1 MRVAARAR
9 SRARTRGD
17 SGERGRETCAPPL
30 SLSSA
35 RARLPVGPMGVTWA
49 SSPPAQPLAR
59 PVLTPGPAGR
69 GRRGV
74 GQQGRGNGRRARG
87 KGGPSIGQAQA
98 AFFLLLRPPDRR
110 ARASAPAHRRA
121 LFSPGA
127 RGHTRCAALPRASAA
142 DSPRLLS
149 TGPPKHTNAPGPFA
163 AAQKKRHARVRLRT
177 QASERPRHAR
187 SGTGGRGGGG
197 ITCPGG
203 GRQA

>member
-1 MRVAARAR
+1 MRRGRETTEAWRREGGRTRTRA
-9 SRARTRGD
+9 RARTRGFG
-17 SGERGRETCAPPL
+17 GERAGDVCPASL
-30 SLSSA
+30 SLFRA
-35 RARLPVGPMGVTWA
+35 RAPACRPHVTWA

-98 AFFLLLRPPDRR
+98 AFFLLLRPLDRR

-127 RGHTRCAALPRASAA
+127 RGHTRCAALPRARAA

-163 AAQKKRHARVRLRT
+163 AAQKKKTRARAVAHAGL
-177 QASERPRHAR
+177 
-187 SGTGGRGGGG
+187 
-197 ITCPGG
+197 
-203 GRQA
+203 